1 MSDPTQYDNEER
13 LATSNWEKT
22 VLEKVALSAIEEQK
36 RARRWST
43 FFKLLTFLYLALVLY
58 KVFDPGLGTDVAST
72 GKGHTAVIDVVGM
85 ISEDSESNADRITKG
100 LRKAAENKATKGIII
115 RMNTPGGTPV
125 QSAYVY
131 DEIRRIKQQHPDL
144 PIISV
149 VSDICASGGY
159 FIAAAADKIYVNKS
173 SLIGSIG
180 VLLNSFGFVDT
191 MKKLGVERRLLT
203 SGSHKG
209 ILDPFLPLKTDDK
222 EHVEHVLT
230 TVHQHFIDAVKA
242 GRGDRLDDDPRIFT
256 GLFWSGE
263 EGVQLGLADG
273 YGTVQSVAKNE
284 IGETTIVNFT
294 PQENLLDRL
303 GGKFKVAFRLAIKE
317 YVSGVYVQ

>member
-1 MSDPTQYDNEER
+1 MSDSTQQNSDTPSTEH
-13 LATSNWEKT
+13 WEKS

-43 FFKLLTFLYLALVLY
+43 FFKLLTFLYLAVVLY
-58 KVFDPGLGTDVAST
+58 KVFVPGMGSNTVTSDS
-72 GKGHTAVIDVVGM
+72 HTAVIDIVGM
-85 ISEDSESNADRITKG
+85 ISEATESNADRITQG
-100 LRKAAENKATKGIII
+100 LRDAADDSGTKGIIL

-125 QSAYVY
+125 QAAYIY
-131 DEIRRIKQQHPDL
+131 DEIRAIKEQHPDL

-159 FIAAAADKIYVNKS
+159 FIAAATDKIYVNKS

-180 VLLNSFGFVDT
+180 VLLNGFGFVDT
-191 MKKLGVERRLLT
+191 MEKLGVERRLIT

-209 ILDPFLPLKTDDK
+209 ILDPFLPMKKDER
-222 EHVEHVLT
+222 EHVENVLT
-230 TVHQHFIDAVKA
+230 TVHQHFIDAVKT
-242 GRGDRLDDDPRIFT
+242 GRGKRLSNDPKIFT

-263 EGVQLGLADG
+263 EGVDLGLADG
-273 YGTVQSVAKNE
+273 FGTVRSIADNE
-284 IGETTIVNFT
+284 IGEINLVNFT

-303 GGKFKVAFRLAIKE
+303 SGKFKVALQLAIHE
-317 YVSGVYVQ
+317 SVNDISMQ

>member
-1 MSDPTQYDNEER
+1 MSDSTQQN
-13 LATSNWEKT
+13 SNDLTTNPGWEKT
-22 VLEKVALSAIEEQK
+22 VLEKIALSAIEEQK
-36 RARRWST
+36 RARHWST

-58 KVFDPGLGTDVAST
+58 KVFVPGFGIDATRS
-72 GKGHTAVIDVVGM
+72 GGSHTAVIDVVGM
-85 ISEDSESNADRITKG
+85 ITEDSESNADRVTKG
-100 LRKAAENKATKGIII
+100 LREAADDKATKGIIL

-125 QSAYVY
+125 QSAYIY
-131 DEIRRIKQQHPDL
+131 DEIRRIKQQHPEL

-159 FIAAAADKIYVNKS
+159 YVASAADKIFVNKS

-180 VLLNSFGFVDT
+180 VLLNGFGFVDT

-203 SGSHKG
+203 AGSHKG
-209 ILDPFLPLKTDDK
+209 IMDPFLPMKKDDQ
-222 EHVEHVLT
+222 EHVEHVLS

-242 GRGDRLDDDPRIFT
+242 GRGERLHADPRIFT

-263 EGVQLGLADG
+263 EGIQLGLADG
-273 YGTVQSVAKNE
+273 VGTVRSIAEQE
-284 IGETTIVNFT
+284 IGETNLVNFT

-303 GGKFKVAFRLAIKE
+303 GGKFKVAFRLAIQE
-317 YVSGVYVQ
+317 YASGISIQ

>member
-1 MSDPTQYDNEER
+1 MSDPTQHYNVKPSAD
-13 LATSNWEKT
+13 NWEKT
-22 VLEKVALSAIEEQK
+22 LLEKVALSAIEEQK

-43 FFKLLTFLYLALVLY
+43 FFKILTFLYLAVVLY
-58 KVFDPGLGTDVAST
+58 KVFIPEFGTKVAGDGGS
-72 GKGHTAVIDVVGM
+72 HTAVIDVVGM
-85 ISEDSESNADRITKG
+85 ITEDSESNADRITKG
-100 LRKAAENKATKGIII
+100 LRDAADNKATKGIIL

-131 DEIRRIKQQHPDL
+131 DEIRRIKLQHPDL

-159 FIAAAADKIYVNKS
+159 FIAAATDKIYVNKS

-180 VLLNSFGFVDT
+180 VLLNGFGFVDT

-203 SGSHKG
+203 AGAHKG
-209 ILDPFLPLKTDDK
+209 ILDPFLPVKDDEK
-222 EHVEHVLT
+222 EHVEHVLS
-230 TVHQHFIDAVKA
+230 TVHQHFIDAVKV
-242 GRGDRLDDDPRIFT
+242 GRGDRLVSDPKLFT

-273 YGTVQSVAKNE
+273 FGTVRSVAKQD
-284 IGETTIVNFT
+284 IGEANIVNFT

-303 GGKFKVAFRLAIKE
+303 SGKFRVAFKLALQEFAGGINI
-317 YVSGVYVQ
+317 Q

>member
-1 MSDPTQYDNEER
+1 MSDPTQNNEEFS
-13 LATSNWEKT
+13 TNQHWEKDI
-22 VLEKVALSAIEEQK
+22 LEKVALSAIQEQK
-36 RARRWST
+36 RARRWSN
-43 FFKLLTFLYLALVLY
+43 FFKILTFLYLALILY
-58 KVFDPGLGTDVAST
+58 KVFVPEFGHSSVSS
-72 GKGHTAVIDVVGM
+72 GKSHTAVIDITGM
-85 ISEDSESNADRITKG
+85 ISEDSESSAETITKG
-100 LRKAAENKATKGIII
+100 LQDAAKNNGTKGIIL

-131 DEIRRIKQQHPDL
+131 DEIRRIKKEHPDL

-159 FIAAAADKIYVNKS
+159 FIAAASDKIYVNKS

-209 ILDPFLPLKTDDK
+209 ILDPFLPMQDEEKL
-222 EHVEHVLT
+222 HVEQVLT
-230 TVHQHFIDAVKA
+230 TVHQHFIDAVKE
-242 GRGDRLDDDPRIFT
+242 GRGQRLKDDPRIFT

-263 EGVQLGLADG
+263 EGIALGLADD
-273 YGTVQSVAKNE
+273 YGTVQSVAEKE
-284 IGETTIVNFT
+284 IGEANLVNFT
-294 PQENLLDRL
+294 PQDNLLDRL
-303 GGKFKVAFRLAIKE
+303 GGKFKVAFKLALYELFIGM
-317 YVSGVYVQ
+317 SMQ

>member
-1 MSDPTQYDNEER
+1 MSDPTQHYSDKPS
-13 LATSNWEKT
+13 ADNWEKT
-22 VLEKVALSAIEEQK
+22 LLEKVALSAIEEQK

-43 FFKLLTFLYLALVLY
+43 FFKILTFLYLAVVLY
-58 KVFDPGLGTDVAST
+58 KVFVPELGSKVAGDGSS
-72 GKGHTAVIDVVGM
+72 HTAVIDVVGM
-85 ISEDSESNADRITKG
+85 ITEDSESNADRITKG
-100 LRKAAENKATKGIII
+100 LRDAADNKATKGIIL
-115 RMNTPGGTPV
+115 RMNTQGGTPV

-131 DEIRRIKQQHPDL
+131 DEIRRIKLQHPDL

-159 FIAAAADKIYVNKS
+159 FIAAATDKIYVNKS

-180 VLLNSFGFVDT
+180 VLLNGFGFVDT

-203 SGSHKG
+203 AGAHKG
-209 ILDPFLPLKTDDK
+209 ILDPFLPVKDD
-222 EHVEHVLT
+222 ERQHVEHVLS
-230 TVHQHFIDAVKA
+230 TVHQHFIDAVKT
-242 GRGDRLDDDPRIFT
+242 GRGDRLGNDPRVFT

-273 YGTVQSVAKNE
+273 FGTVRSVARQE
-284 IGETTIVNFT
+284 IGEANIVNFT

-303 GGKFKVAFRLAIKE
+303 SGKFRVAFKLALHEFAGGINI
-317 YVSGVYVQ
+317 Q

>member
-1 MSDPTQYDNEER
+1 MSDPTQQTNDQSTDE
-13 LATSNWEKT
+13 NWEKSI
-22 VLEKVALSAIEEQK
+22 LEKLALSALEEQK
-36 RARRWST
+36 RSRRWST
-43 FFKLLTFLYLALVLY
+43 FFKALMFLYLALVLY
-58 KVFDPGLGTDVAST
+58 KVFVPGFGADTVKS
-72 GKGHTAVIDVVGM
+72 GSSHTAVIDVVGM
-85 ISEDSESNADRITKG
+85 ISEDSESNSDRITKG
-100 LRKAAENKATKGIII
+100 LREAAKDKSTKGIIL

-125 QSAYVY
+125 QSAYIY
-131 DEIRRIKQQHPDL
+131 DEIRNIKQKHPEL

-159 FIAAAADKIYVNKS
+159 FIAAATDKIYVNKS

-191 MKKLGVERRLLT
+191 MKKLGVERRLIT
-203 SGSHKG
+203 AGSHKG
-209 ILDPFLPLKTDDK
+209 IMDPFLPLKIDER

-230 TVHQHFIDAVKA
+230 TVHQHFIDAVKL

-273 YGTVQSVAKNE
+273 YGTVRSIAKQE
-284 IGETTIVNFT
+284 IGEANIVNFT

-303 GGKFKVAFRLAIKE
+303 GGKFKVAFKLAIQE
-317 YVSGVYVQ
+317 YASGMNLQ